1 MANFGTPY
9 SVHGALGLSG
19 EPIASQV
26 APLYGTE
33 PKDQAN
39 ASKIAATN
47 IAKREY
53 QKEYMEYWNSTV
65 DFTGTGRP
73 VDGIITP
80 VAPFAAARPNSYSY
94 YGYSTIFNTLDYSS
108 CVIPVTNVD
117 RKVDIMPKDFKP
129 LNEQDQSIAEVC
141 KSRSL
146 RKFLSITDDA
156 IQMIQRYT
164 MVLMCLCS
172 WSDVDYRRRRSLL
185 WPSTL
190 AISLPR
196 PNESQQR
203 TWPADMYSSSW

>member
-1 MANFGTPY
+1 MANCGTSY

-19 EPIASQV
+19 EPIAPQV

-33 PKDQAN
+33 PKNQAN
-39 ASKIAATN
+39 ATKIAATN
-47 IAKREY
+47 IARREY

-80 VAPFAAARPNSYSY
+80 VAPFAAARPDSYSY

-117 RKVDIMPKDFKP
+117 RNIDIISKDFKP
-129 LNEQDQSIAEVC
+129 LNEQDQSIAEIC
-141 KSRSL
+141 KSWSL
-146 RKFLSITDDA
+146 WKLLSIINGA
-156 IQMIQRYT
+156 IQMIQKYT
-164 MVLMCLCS
+164 MVLTCLCN
-172 WSDVDYRRRRSLL
+172 WSDEDYRRRRSLL
-185 WPSTL
+185 WPSML

-196 PNESQQR
+196 PDESQQR
-203 TWPADMYSSSW
+203 AWLADIYSSSW